1 MNMRRKLIGLVFCLL
16 TCGAVDMMAQ
26 MQLTDTQVNQ
36 YVQQGLQQG
45 KDERTIVLEL
55 QNMGATQEQ
64 LLKARDV
71 YSQMQSSMG
80 GGMYPNGMVGQGLM
94 NGQKSPDSRS
104 REVNKK
110 KDDTPENN
118 DLLKSK
124 SLDNYQKKK
133 EAKKNEKVERSD
145 EYLMSKEMR
154 ESKRKRIELEKLL
167 KGEDYEDEED
177 EEKEEDPE
185 DQVFGRNIFN
195 IENLTFEPNNNVATP
210 ANYCLGPGDEVIID
224 IWGAS
229 QTTIRE
235 EVSPDGYVNI
245 PNLGPVYLN
254 NMTVDEARKVLK
266 EQLKTIYADSA
277 NNIQVTLGNIRT
289 IQVNVMGEVRAPG
302 SYVLSSFSTV
312 FHALY
317 ASGGVSDIGSLRN
330 VRVSRAGKSVAS
342 LDVYDY
348 ILNGRIEDDI
358 RLQDGDVVIVPA
370 YDELVKI
377 TGKVKRPMF
386 YEMKDG
392 ETMAALLDYAGGFM
406 ADAYKKSVS
415 VQRKNGR
422 EYSVAT
428 VDELDFSAFKTMD
441 GDVVTVDSIL
451 DRFSNRLEVRG
462 ALYHP
467 GVYELSGSLN
477 TVRQLVEKA
486 DGLLGDAFLSRAVLY
501 RERENLTK
509 EVISVDIKGILD
521 GTSPDMPLQK
531 NDILYV
537 PSIHD
542 LKDLGT
548 VKIFGEVNQP
558 GEYTYAENMCLED
571 LVITAGGL
579 KESASIAR
587 VDVSRRIRDPKSTE
601 ETPTVGQN
609 FTFQLKNGFVID
621 GQPGFTLEPYDQVYV
636 RRSPSFSEQKN
647 VTVQGEVLFDG
658 QYALNTKSERLSSI
672 ITRAGG
678 VNSFAYVR
686 GAKLIRVANSEELK
700 RMEDVIRMIRK
711 ELGTEEISA
720 LDLKVDSTFTVG
732 IDLEKALANPGSDAD
747 IVLRAGDT
755 IRVPEYNN
763 TVKINGAVMLPNTVS
778 YIKGKGVDYY
788 LSQAGGYSNNA
799 KKRQKF
805 IIYMNGQVAK
815 VKGGGKDQIEPGCE
829 IVVPSKKRNFNFAT
843 LMSGASS
850 FASLA
855 TMITSIVALMK
866 N

>member
-1 MNMRRKLIGLVFCLL
+1 MNMRKQFIGLAFCLL
-16 TCGAVDMMAQ
+16 ACGATGVKAQ
-26 MQLTDTQVNQ
+26 SQMTDSQVMQ

-45 KDERTIVLEL
+45 KDEKVIALEL
-55 QNMGATQEQ
+55 LQQGATQEQ
-64 LLKARDV
+64 ILRLKETYQQTQTGTGGLNA
-71 YSQMQSSMG
+71 SSEE
-80 GGMYPNGMVGQGLM
+80 GLGLRSL
-94 NGQKSPDSRS
+94 NSRQRVVNRKENTPD
-104 REVNKK
+104 
-110 KDDTPENN
+110 NN
-118 DLLKSK
+118 DLLKSENLEK
-124 SLDNYQKKK
+124 YLKKK
-133 EAKKNEKVERSD
+133 EAEKGGQTLRSD
-145 EYLMSKEMR
+145 QYLMSDEMKESRLKRQELEMR
-154 ESKRKRIELEKLL
+154 LSGV
-167 KGEDYEDEED
+167 GEEPAAGEEVN
-177 EEKEEDPE
+177 PE

-210 ANYCLGPGDEVIID
+210 SNYCLGPGDEVIVD

-245 PNLGPVYLN
+245 SDLGPVYVN
-254 NMTVDEARKVLK
+254 NMTMDEARRVLK
-266 EQLKTIYADSA
+266 GELKKIYADA
-277 NNIQVTLGNIRT
+277 ETHIQVTLGNIRT

-330 VRVSRAGKSVAS
+330 VKVSRAGKVAAT

-348 ILNGRIEDDI
+348 IMNGRIQDDV

-370 YDELVKI
+370 YDELVKV
-377 TGKVKRPMF
+377 TGKVKRPMY
-386 YEMKDG
+386 YEMKEG
-392 ETMAALLDYAGGFM
+392 ETMATLLEYAGGFM

-428 VDELDFSAFKTMD
+428 VDEIDFSAFRTMD
-441 GDVVTVDSIL
+441 GDVVTVDPIL

-462 ALYHP
+462 AVYHP
-467 GVYELSGSLN
+467 GFFELGGSLN

-501 RERENLTK
+501 RERDNMTK

-521 GTSPDMPLQK
+521 GTSPDLALQK
-531 NDILYV
+531 NDILYI

-558 GEYTYAENMCLED
+558 GEYTYADHMCLED

-579 KESASIAR
+579 KESASTVR
-587 VDVSRRIRDPKSTE
+587 VDISRRIHDPKGTE
-601 ETPTVGQN
+601 ETAKVGEN
-609 FTFQLKNGFVID
+609 FTFHLKDGFVID
-621 GQPGFTLEPYDQVYV
+621 GEPGFILAPYDQVYV

-647 VTVQGEVLFDG
+647 VSVQGEVLYEG
-658 QYALNTKSERLSSI
+658 EYSLNTKSERLSSVI
-672 ITRAGG
+672 SRAGG
-678 VNSFAYVR
+678 VNMFAYVR
-686 GAKLIRVANSEELK
+686 GAKLLRVANQEELK

-711 ELGTEEISA
+711 EIGDNEVNT
-720 LDLKVDSTFTVG
+720 LDLKVDSMFTVG
-732 IDLEKALANPGSDAD
+732 IDLEEALANPGSDAD
-747 IVLRAGDT
+747 IVLRAGDV
-755 IRVPEYNN
+755 IQVPEYNN

-778 YIKGKGVDYY
+778 FIKGKGVDYY

-799 KKRQKF
+799 KKKQKF

-815 VKGGGKDQIEPGCE
+815 VKGSGKKQIEPGCE
-829 IVVPSKKRNFNFAT
+829 IVVPSKKRNINFAT
-843 LMSGASS
+843 LMSGATS
-850 FASLA
+850 FTSLA
-855 TMITSIVALMK
+855 TMLTSLVAILK